1 MGLVTNSAHSR
12 VFIRL
17 LAEHP
22 RGGLAAWPMRDGYP
36 HGGQERSIPACSSPT
51 ARIGR
56 GRLPDRSRR
65 PAWRRRSHPV
75 SRSVTVRVAKR
86 TFPIRS
92 TSWSGRH
99 WVGAATKVSR
109 RPMAALSLHPC
120 RDEPRQPARG
130 LRRWLWRFWGRL
142 CRRLPQLGIVVRWHR
157 AARSRARAGAGARDV
172 RAGASPAGD
181 GRIPRRDCSSGS
193 SAEARWLRV
202 GQQELRVH

>member
-1 MGLVTNSAHSR
+1 MGDRTVNPRLLIAHSPYWSR
-12 VFIRL
+12 E
-17 LAEHP
+17 AP
-22 RGGLAAWPMRDGYP
+22 RPIQAPSLAAAIASSVPVCDGAGCEADLP
-36 HGGQERSIPACSSPT
+36 NPIHELERPT
-51 ARIGR
+51 LG
-56 GRLPDRSRR
+56 
-65 PAWRRRSHPV
+65 
-75 SRSVTVRVAKR
+75 R

-109 RPMAALSLHPC
+109 RPMAALSRHPC

-193 SAEARWLRV
+193 SAETRWLRV